1 MEIFRTRRQYPA
13 APPIWNRNGL
23 RAVFCGAFGLW
34 RVRDRFVLVCDLR
47 VGLACDFCGLAGF
60 LCGKWYV
67 CMNEWPVENSN
78 KNHKNIV
85 QKVVDVSIFWE
96 YYRDSS

>member
-1 MEIFRTRRQYPA
+1 MIGSF
-13 APPIWNRNGL
+13 
-23 RAVFCGAFGLW
+23 
-34 RVRDRFVLVCDLR
+34 LVCDLC
-47 VGLACDFCGLAGF
+47 VGLACVFCGLAGF
-60 LCGKWYV
+60 LRGKRYV
-67 CMNEWPVENSN
+67 CMNGWPVENSN

>member
-1 MEIFRTRRQYPA
+1 MAGFAIGSFWCAICASVWLVIFVD
-13 APPIWNRNGL
+13 W
-23 RAVFCGAFGLW
+23 
-34 RVRDRFVLVCDLR
+34 
-47 VGLACDFCGLAGF
+47 LAF

-67 CMNEWPVENSN
+67 CMNGWPVENSN

>member
-1 MEIFRTRRQYPA
+1 M
-13 APPIWNRNGL
+13 
-23 RAVFCGAFGLW
+23 
-34 RVRDRFVLVCDLR
+34 CDLR
-47 VGLACDFCGLAGF
+47 VGLACDFCGLTGF

-67 CMNEWPVENSN
+67 RMSEWPVENSN

>member
-23 RAVFCGAFGLW
+23 RAVFCGAFDYDRSVIGSFL
-34 RVRDRFVLVCDLR
+34 VRDLC
-47 VGLACDFCGLAGF
+47 VGLVCDFCGLAGF